1 MNLNSDTE
9 DDDGVEEEELVPLVV
24 NDDDCRILEVR
35 QAMKRRKPT
44 KIGQRKKRNGKPPS
58 APKVV
63 AAAPKKKEKQ
73 SARKRYNSESEE
85 AVSDTE
91 SEDDAAGKEGRLQRR
106 TIKRIRKCITDPKEL
121 QRFAALS
128 EQEQVFYRPTRAR
141 TQTAI
146 MNITSHKSPVGR
158 TPGKFYDKTHAKA
171 PDQVAA
177 SSHDDTDEDY
187 REPVEEQR
195 PPVVVPPK
203 KRKVSAESLPTKKKS
218 LQHILNMVSTPI
230 HLPTAPAPAPAP
242 APKPVQIARASW
254 RRPKQAPQPVVDAV
268 ALGRPIH
275 GDVGMLNAGS
285 LRGALPKS
293 LAELVRQPRPPPAAS
308 ATHPPPAAHLLPSAP
323 STRPTLEWK
332 RVPETP
338 RMPSRY
344 WNRGGP
350 VVRNSFSQ
358 PPRPRSP
365 PRDRRFFD
373 TRFTSRY
380 DREWNNRGPRW

>member
-9 DDDGVEEEELVPLVV
+9 DDDGVEEEELLPEAVK
-24 NDDDCRILEVR
+24 DDDCQILEVK
-35 QAMKRRKPT
+35 QPMKRRKPK
-44 KIGQRKKRNGKPPS
+44 KIAQRKKRNGKPPS

-63 AAAPKKKEKQ
+63 AAAPKKKEQ

-121 QRFAALS
+121 QRFDSLG

-141 TQTAI
+141 AQTAI

-158 TPGKFYDKTHAKA
+158 TPGKFYDETHAKVLDA
-171 PDQVAA
+171 TAV

-187 REPVEEQR
+187 KEPVEER
-195 PPVVVPPK
+195 PPPVVVPPK
-203 KRKVSAESLPTKKKS
+203 KRKVSAESLPDKKKS

-230 HLPTAPAPAPAP
+230 RLPVAAAPP
-242 APKPVQIARASW
+242 PKPVRIARAAW
-254 RRPKQAPQPVVDAV
+254 RQSPKQAPQPVVEAV

-275 GDVGMLNAGS
+275 GDVGMLNTGPV
-285 LRGALPKS
+285 RGALPKG
-293 LAELVRQPRPPPAAS
+293 LAEVVRQPRPPPAAS
-308 ATHPPPAAHLLPSAP
+308 APHPPPAAHLMPSAP
-323 STRPTLEWK
+323 PTWPTLDWK

-338 RMPSRY
+338 RMPSRC

-373 TRFTSRY
+373 PRFTSRH
-380 DREWNNRGPRW
+380 DREYNNRGPRW